1 MWPFAVE
8 SSIYVNNLLPTS
20 ADNFK
25 LPHEKLMGWFNTHER
40 SVKPFIHH
48 LRAFG
53 CVTYVHLKGTRV
65 GLEKP
70 GKSQKMKPRAVKG
83 HLVGYEGLRGHL
95 FKIWLPEKKVVVRA
109 RDVRFFDEDNDD
121 DEDIRHLVTFEEARE
136 EGDET
141 EE

>member
-1 MWPFAVE
+1 VA
-8 SSIYVNNLLPTS
+8 
-20 ADNFK
+20 
-25 LPHEKLMGWFNTHER
+25 
-40 SVKPFIHH
+40 
-48 LRAFG
+48 
-53 CVTYVHLKGTRV
+53 YVHLKGTRV

-83 HLVGYEGLRGHL
+83 HLVGFEGLRGHL
-95 FKIWLPEKKVVVRA
+95 SKIWLPEKKVVVRA
-109 RDVRFFDEDNDD
+109 RYVRFFDEDDDD